1 MSLKSRIEALTTQ
14 ISNAKTLLR
23 PISLNKG
30 SIKNQKKLLHLT
42 ITRCNRMCLYYKHI
56 INLFNI
62 HH

>member
-30 SIKNQKKLLHLT
+30 SIKKRTKKTSSSH
-42 ITRCNRMCLYYKHI
+42 NNEM
-56 INLFNI
+56 
-62 HH
+62 

>member
-23 PISLNKG
+23 SISLNKG

-42 ITRCNRMCLYYKHI
+42 ITRCNRMCL
-56 INLFNI
+56 
-62 HH
+62 